1 MRAPRRSGIR
11 PILAALAAAA
21 TLSLAILTVRS
32 GSSGSGGPSTAA
44 KKPAGPPPCEAGTL
58 GLEAAPITRELRKKL
73 SLANDFRGGIVAV
86 VYPGGPA
93 AEAGILVNDVVEQV
107 GSVRIGNDCELE
119 DAAFSRSCETARVK
133 VRRGSAAAIEMA
145 VTPADQ
151 NFFYDKL
158 CRAGNVG
165 GCYRQGWALWVRNGG
180 KGADRAAALELLH
193 AACKSG
199 SSDACAYQGLK
210 LMDVPGRGSDS
221 IVALERSCLLNNGA
235 GCTHLGFLH
244 ATGKLVL
251 KDDRR
256 AVARYVKGCDLGDA
270 RGCYNVGLMAE
281 EGRGGAKDLSRAAAK
296 YDEGCRMGSSTACT
310 NLGFLYERGHGVKL
324 DKARAVVLYQRGC
337 DGTSCQPPNLTGC
350 VNVGR
355 AYRDGIGV
363 PKDAAHAASIF
374 QLACGRKADPDDL
387 HSAENRSRS
396 CSLLGGL
403 YLAGDG
409 VEKDLA
415 RGRKLSESA
424 CEQGD
429 TFGCFNAAVTATNG
443 WGGDRDLAKAAS
455 FLETAC
461 KGGDGEGCNDLAA
474 AYEKGSGVARDR
486 RRATELY
493 RRACELGF
501 EKACPKK
508 GR

>member
-1 MRAPRRSGIR
+1 MRTSGAVRRT
-11 PILAALAAAA
+11 PLLTALGAAAA
-21 TLSLAILTVRS
+21 LSLSVAAVRC
-32 GSSGSGGPSTAA
+32 GSSGGSAPSTAS
-44 KKPAGPPPCEAGTL
+44 KKPAGPPTCQAGTL
-58 GLEAAPITRELRKKL
+58 GLEAAPLTRELRKKL
-73 SLANDFRGGIVAV
+73 SLPSDFRGGIVSV

-93 AEAGILVNDVVEQV
+93 AEAGILPNDIVEQV
-107 GSVRIGNDCELE
+107 GSVRIGNDCELT
-119 DAAFSRSCETARVK
+119 DAAFSRTCETARLK
-133 VRRGSAAAIEMA
+133 IRRGSTSTEMA
-145 VTPADQ
+145 VTPVDQ

-158 CRAGNVG
+158 CRGGVVG
-165 GCYRQGWALWVRNGG
+165 GCYRQGWSLWVRDAS
-180 KGADRAAALELLH
+180 KGADRTAALELLH

-199 SSDACAYQGLK
+199 SSDACAYQGLR
-210 LMDVPGRGSDS
+210 LMDVPNRGSDA

-244 ATGKLVL
+244 ATGKLVV

-270 RGCYNVGLMAE
+270 KGCYNVGLMAE
-281 EGRGGAKDLSRAAAK
+281 EGRGGAKDLVRAAAK

-324 DKARAVVLYQRGC
+324 DKARAVALYQRGC

-363 PKDAAHAASIF
+363 AKDPARAASIF
-374 QLACGRKADPDDL
+374 QLACDRKPDPDDL

-396 CSLLGGL
+396 CALLGGL

-415 RGRKLSESA
+415 KGRRLSESA

-443 WGGDRDLAKAAS
+443 WGGEKDLARAAS

-461 KGGDGEGCNDLAA
+461 KGGDGEGCHDLSV

-486 RRATELY
+486 RRAAELE

-501 EKACPKK
+501 EKACPRK

>member
-1 MRAPRRSGIR
+1 MRSAHRSGGYH
-11 PILAALAAAA
+11 LALAPLAAAA
-21 TLSLAILTVRS
+21 ALSVAILTTGC
-32 GSSGSGGPSTAA
+32 GSSGSAGPSTGA
-44 KKPAGPPPCEAGTL
+44 KPSGPPPCQAGTL

-73 SLANDFRGGIVAV
+73 SLASDFRGGIVAV

-93 AEAGILVNDVVEQV
+93 AEAGILPNDVVEQV

-119 DAAFSRSCETARVK
+119 DAAFSRSCETVRVK
-133 VRRGSAAAIEMA
+133 IRRGASSTEMA

-158 CRAGNVG
+158 CRSGVTG
-165 GCYRQGWALWVRNGG
+165 GCYRQGWALWVRDGG

-210 LMDVPGRGSDS
+210 LMNLPNRGSDA

-244 ATGKLVL
+244 ATGKLVQ

-270 RGCYNVGLMAE
+270 KGCYNVGLMAE

-324 DKARAVVLYQRGC
+324 DKARAVSLYQRGC
-337 DGTSCQPPNLTGC
+337 DGTSCQPPNL
-350 VNVGR
+350 
-355 AYRDGIGV
+355 
-363 PKDAAHAASIF
+363 
-374 QLACGRKADPDDL
+374 
-387 HSAENRSRS
+387 
-396 CSLLGGL
+396 
-403 YLAGDG
+403 
-409 VEKDLA
+409 
-415 RGRKLSESA
+415 
-424 CEQGD
+424 
-429 TFGCFNAAVTATNG
+429 
-443 WGGDRDLAKAAS
+443 
-455 FLETAC
+455 
-461 KGGDGEGCNDLAA
+461 
-474 AYEKGSGVARDR
+474 
-486 RRATELY
+486 
-493 RRACELGF
+493 
-501 EKACPKK
+501 
-508 GR
+508 